1 MPELP
6 DIELYLGCL
15 RERLIGATL
24 QRIRIAS
31 PSLLRSVDPPLE
43 SVEGAVIGGFG
54 RVGKRI
60 VLRLEGR
67 PEERFLVLH
76 LMIAGRLRWSE
87 GPPKTP
93 AKRLGG
99 IASAA
104 FETSAGTLTLTEAST
119 QKRATLH
126 LVVGAAAVAA
136 LDPGGIEPL
145 TASREAFIAALS
157 REGRTIKRALTDP
170 RSIAGIGNAYSDEIL
185 HAARLSPLQRVAN
198 LDDAEWTRLWEA
210 TTSTLAT
217 WCARLREESRGPAG
231 GTRFPGPGEVTA
243 FRPDFAVHGK
253 FGKPCPVC
261 GTAVQRIVRGDHETN
276 YCPRCQTGGKVLADR
291 SLSLLLKD
299 DWPSRAEDW
308 E

>member
-136 LDPGGIEPL
+136 LDPG
-145 TASREAFIAALS
+145 AS
-157 REGRTIKRALTDP
+157 
-170 RSIAGIGNAYSDEIL
+170 
-185 HAARLSPLQRVAN
+185 
-198 LDDAEWTRLWEA
+198 
-210 TTSTLAT
+210 
-217 WCARLREESRGPAG
+217 
-231 GTRFPGPGEVTA
+231 
-243 FRPDFAVHGK
+243 
-253 FGKPCPVC
+253 
-261 GTAVQRIVRGDHETN
+261 
-276 YCPRCQTGGKVLADR
+276 
-291 SLSLLLKD
+291 SL
-299 DWPSRAEDW
+299 
-308 E
+308 